1 VSVDRLGAGD
11 ASFLYAEDATM
22 PMHAGGVLI
31 VRPPRDGFDYDA
43 FVEFIVDRL
52 SLAPRYRQRL
62 ATVPAKLANP
72 VWVDDDE
79 FDIGYHVRR
88 SALPRPGTRK
98 QLAELVSRLMSR
110 RLDRARPLW
119 EIYLV
124 EGLSRGQVAIITKA
138 HHALVDGVH
147 TFDISEILL
156 DTGKHPAPRSG
167 IAWRP
172 RRTPTRAELV
182 ARTMRDYARRPQTVL
197 DTWRTGISDVKT
209 TSRRMGELVGSI
221 VSTAR
226 RVAAPP
232 SASPLNVPIGAQ
244 RRFTMT
250 TTKLED
256 YRTVSH
262 RQRCS
267 VNDVALATISGALR
281 TWLMSRGEVVRTSTT
296 LRAMLPVSVRPSAQ
310 SAVDPTDGVATIFV
324 DLPIGEP
331 NALVRLSQIAYA
343 TAGHR
348 ESERAISARTLVSLT
363 EFAPP
368 TVHSLAAQVTQ
379 GLTNR
384 VYNLVI
390 TNVPGPQHPLYAAG
404 CRLLEMYPVVSL
416 SKNQALAIGLT
427 SYNGTVCYG
436 LNADRDAMGD
446 VAALGQMIE
455 ESLAELVG
463 LCQ

>member
-1 VSVDRLGAGD
+1 MDRLGAGD
-11 ASFLYAEDATM
+11 ASFLYAEDATT
-22 PMHAGGVLI
+22 PMHVGGVLI
-31 VRPPRDGFDYDA
+31 VRPPRDGFDYDG
-43 FVEFIVDRL
+43 FVEFVIDRL
-52 SLAPRYRQRL
+52 SLAPRYRQRI
-62 ATVPAKLANP
+62 AMVPAKLANP
-72 VWVDDDE
+72 VWVDDNE

-88 SALPRPGTRK
+88 SALPRPGTRQ

-124 EGLSRGQVAIITKA
+124 EGLPRGQVAIITKA
-138 HHALVDGVH
+138 HHALVDGVR
-147 TFDISEILL
+147 TFDISEALL
-156 DTGKHPAPRSG
+156 DTGPDPAPRSG
-167 IAWRP
+167 AAWRP
-172 RRTPTRAELV
+172 RRPPTRLELV
-182 ARTMRDYARRPQTVL
+182 ARTMRDYARRPQTAL
-197 DTWRTGISDVKT
+197 ETWRTGVADVKM
-209 TSRRMGELVGSI
+209 TSRRVGELVGSL
-221 VSTAR
+221 VATAR
-226 RVAAPP
+226 QVAAPP
-232 SASPLNVPIGAQ
+232 PASPLNVPIGAQ
-244 RRFTMT
+244 RRFAMT
-250 TTKLED
+250 STRLED
-256 YRTVSH
+256 YKSVSR
-262 RQRCS
+262 RQKCS
-267 VNDVALATISGALR
+267 VNDVALAAISGALR
-281 TWLMSRGEVVRTSTT
+281 TWLMSRGEAVRTSTT
-296 LRAMLPVSVRPSAQ
+296 LRAMLPVSVRPSAR
-310 SAVDPTDGVATIFV
+310 STDSPTAGVSTIFV

-343 TAGHR
+343 TVGHR
-348 ESERAISARTLVSLT
+348 ESDQAISARTLVSLT

-379 GLTNR
+379 SLTNR

-463 LCQ
+463 LCE

>member
-1 VSVDRLGAGD
+1 MDRLNAGD

-22 PMHAGGVLI
+22 PMHVGEVLI
-31 VRPPRDGFDYDA
+31 VRPPRGGFDYDR
-43 FVEFIVDRL
+43 FVELIVERL
-52 SLAPRYRQRL
+52 SLAPRYRQRIVC
-62 ATVPAKLANP
+62 VPAKLANP
-72 VWVDDDE
+72 VWVDDED

-88 SALPRPGTRK
+88 SALPVPGSPK

-110 RLDRARPLW
+110 RLDRNRPLW

-124 EGLSRGQVAIITKA
+124 EGLPRGKVAVITKV
-138 HHALVDGVH
+138 HHALVDGVR

-156 DTGKHPAPRSG
+156 DTNRIPEHQPAVEWHPRKKPSHL
-167 IAWRP
+167 
-172 RRTPTRAELV
+172 ELV
-182 ARTMRDYARRPQTVL
+182 AGSMRDYARRPQTVFE
-197 DTWRTGISDVKT
+197 TWRAGISDAKT
-209 TSRRMGELVGSI
+209 SSKRLAELAGSI

-226 RVAAPP
+226 RVAQPTSP
-232 SASPLNVPIGAQ
+232 SPLNVPIGAQ
-244 RRFTMT
+244 RRFAMT
-250 TTKLED
+250 STKLED
-256 YRTVSH
+256 YKTISH
-262 RQRCS
+262 RQKCS

-281 TWLMSRGEVVRTSTT
+281 TWLMSRGEAVRTSTT
-296 LRAMLPVSVRPSAQ
+296 LRAMLPVSVRPSAR
-310 SAVDPTDGVATIFV
+310 SAVTPADGVSTIFV

-348 ESERAISARTLVSLT
+348 ESEQAISARTLVSLT

-368 TVHSLAAQVTQ
+368 TVHSIAAQVTQ
-379 GLTNR
+379 SLTNR

-404 CRLLEMYPVVSL
+404 GRLLEMYPVVSL
-416 SKNQALAIGLT
+416 AKNQALAIGLT
-427 SYNGTVCYG
+427 SYDGTVCFG

-446 VAALGQMIE
+446 VDALGQMIE

-463 LCQ
+463 LCE

>member
-1 VSVDRLGAGD
+1 MDRLNAGD

-22 PMHAGGVLI
+22 PMHVGGVFV
-31 VRPPRDGFDYDA
+31 VRPPRGGFDFDR
-43 FVEFIVDRL
+43 FVELIVDRL
-52 SLAPRYRQRL
+52 SLAPRYRQRI

-72 VWVDDDE
+72 VWIDDEE

-88 SALPRPGTRK
+88 SALPAPGSSK

-110 RLDRARPLW
+110 RLDRSRPLW

-124 EGLSRGQVAIITKA
+124 EGLPRGRVAIITKA
-138 HHALVDGVH
+138 HHALVDGVR

-156 DTGKHPAPRSG
+156 DTSSIPEKRLLTEWHPRK
-167 IAWRP
+167 
-172 RRTPTRAELV
+172 TPSHIELL
-182 ARTMRDYARRPQTVL
+182 AASMRDYARRPRTVL
-197 DTWRTGISDVKT
+197 DTWRAGISDAKT
-209 TSRRMGELVGSI
+209 TSKRLAEIAGSI
-221 VSTAR
+221 VTTAR
-226 RVAAPP
+226 KVAQPP

-244 RRFTMT
+244 RRFAMT
-250 TTKLED
+250 CTKLDD
-256 YRTVSH
+256 YKIVSH
-262 RQRCS
+262 RQKCS

-281 TWLMSRGEVVRTSTT
+281 TWLMARGEAVRTSTT
-296 LRAMLPVSVRPSAQ
+296 LRAMLPVSVRPSAR
-310 SAVDPTDGVATIFV
+310 SAVGPADGLATIFV

-348 ESERAISARTLVSLT
+348 ESEQAISARTLVSLT

-379 GLTNR
+379 GLTKR

-390 TNVPGPQHPLYAAG
+390 TNVPGPQHPLYASG
-404 CRLLEMYPVVSL
+404 GRLVEMYPVVSL
-416 SKNQALAIGLT
+416 AKSQALAIGLT
-427 SYNGTVCYG
+427 SYDGTVCFG

-446 VAALGQMIE
+446 VDALSQMIE

-463 LCQ
+463 LCE